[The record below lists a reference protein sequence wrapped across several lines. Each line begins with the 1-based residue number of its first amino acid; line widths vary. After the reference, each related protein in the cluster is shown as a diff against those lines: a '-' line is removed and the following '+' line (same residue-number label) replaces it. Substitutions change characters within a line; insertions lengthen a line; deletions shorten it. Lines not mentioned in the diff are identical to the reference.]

1 MSGIGSRL
9 RQERERLGL
18 SQKKFGEVGG
28 VEANAQGRYESGD
41 RVPKAD
47 YLSRVAAKGVD
58 VLYIVTGRRTPT
70 RADNLSQSEEKI
82 LVSYRALYKEDQ
94 DAIRHLTHTLAEL
107 SVSSLM
113 KERRT
118 PESLRAGRSQC
129 INQPPDT
136 PVEQVLVIWRLSLGQ
151 HAAFLLRCPATYK
164 TKSRGVCLIRVLV
177 VDDHDLVRTGITR
190 MLADI
195 DGLQVV
201 GQAESGEESL
211 LKAREL
217 KPDVVLMDVK
227 MPGIG
232 GLEATRKLLRS
243 HPDIKVVAVTV
254 CEEDPFP
261 TRLLQA
267 GAAGYLTK
275 GAGLNEMV
283 QAIRLVFAGQRYISP
298 QIAQQLVFKSFQ
310 PSSESP
316 FDALSEREIQIALMI
331 VGCQKVQIISD
342 KLCLSP
348 KTVNTYRYRIFEK
361 LSISSD
367 VELTLLAVRHGMVD
381 ASA

>member
-1 MSGIGSRL
+1 M
-9 RQERERLGL
+9 
-18 SQKKFGEVGG
+18 
-28 VEANAQGRYESGD
+28 
-41 RVPKAD
+41 
-47 YLSRVAAKGVD
+47 
-58 VLYIVTGRRTPT
+58 
-70 RADNLSQSEEKI
+70 
-82 LVSYRALYKEDQ
+82 
-94 DAIRHLTHTLAEL
+94 
-107 SVSSLM
+107 
-113 KERRT
+113 
-118 PESLRAGRSQC
+118 
-129 INQPPDT
+129 
-136 PVEQVLVIWRLSLGQ
+136 
-151 HAAFLLRCPATYK
+151 
-164 TKSRGVCLIRVLV
+164 IRVLV

-201 GQAESGEESL
+201 GEADSGEAA
-211 LKAREL
+211 LKLAREL

-232 GLEATRKLLRS
+232 GLEVTRKLLRS
-243 HPDIKVVAVTV
+243 HPDTKVVAVTV

-275 GAGLNEMV
+275 GAGLDEMV
-283 QAIRLVFAGQRYISP
+283 QAIRLAFAGQRYISP
-298 QIAQQLVFKSFQ
+298 QIAQQLALKSFQ
-310 PSSESP
+310 PQGSP
-316 FDALSEREIQIALMI
+316 FDTLSEREIQIALMI

-361 LSISSD
+361 LSVTSD

-381 ASA
+381 ASL

>member
-1 MSGIGSRL
+1 
-9 RQERERLGL
+9 
-18 SQKKFGEVGG
+18 
-28 VEANAQGRYESGD
+28 
-41 RVPKAD
+41 
-47 YLSRVAAKGVD
+47 
-58 VLYIVTGRRTPT
+58 
-70 RADNLSQSEEKI
+70 
-82 LVSYRALYKEDQ
+82 
-94 DAIRHLTHTLAEL
+94 
-107 SVSSLM
+107 
-113 KERRT
+113 
-118 PESLRAGRSQC
+118 
-129 INQPPDT
+129 
-136 PVEQVLVIWRLSLGQ
+136 
-151 HAAFLLRCPATYK
+151 
-164 TKSRGVCLIRVLV
+164 V

-201 GQAESGEESL
+201 GEGDSGESA
-211 LKAREL
+211 LKLAREL

-275 GAGLNEMV
+275 GAGLDEMV
-283 QAIRLVFAGQRYISP
+283 QAIRLAFAGQRYISP
-298 QIAQQLVFKSFQ
+298 QIAQQLALKPFQ
-310 PSSESP
+310 PQGSP
-316 FDALSEREIQIALMI
+316 FDTLSEREIQIALMI

-361 LSISSD
+361 LSVTSD

-381 ASA
+381 ANL

>member
-1 MSGIGSRL
+1 M
-9 RQERERLGL
+9 
-18 SQKKFGEVGG
+18 
-28 VEANAQGRYESGD
+28 
-41 RVPKAD
+41 
-47 YLSRVAAKGVD
+47 
-58 VLYIVTGRRTPT
+58 
-70 RADNLSQSEEKI
+70 
-82 LVSYRALYKEDQ
+82 
-94 DAIRHLTHTLAEL
+94 
-107 SVSSLM
+107 
-113 KERRT
+113 
-118 PESLRAGRSQC
+118 
-129 INQPPDT
+129 
-136 PVEQVLVIWRLSLGQ
+136 
-151 HAAFLLRCPATYK
+151 
-164 TKSRGVCLIRVLV
+164 IRVLV

-201 GQAESGEESL
+201 GEGDSGESA
-211 LKAREL
+211 LKLARQL

-275 GAGLNEMV
+275 GAGLDEMV
-283 QAIRLVFAGQRYISP
+283 QAIRLAFAGQRYISP
-298 QIAQQLVFKSFQ
+298 QIAQQLALKSFQ
-310 PSSESP
+310 PQGSP

-361 LSISSD
+361 LSVTSD

-381 ASA
+381 ASL

>member
-1 MSGIGSRL
+1 M
-9 RQERERLGL
+9 
-18 SQKKFGEVGG
+18 
-28 VEANAQGRYESGD
+28 
-41 RVPKAD
+41 
-47 YLSRVAAKGVD
+47 
-58 VLYIVTGRRTPT
+58 
-70 RADNLSQSEEKI
+70 
-82 LVSYRALYKEDQ
+82 
-94 DAIRHLTHTLAEL
+94 
-107 SVSSLM
+107 
-113 KERRT
+113 
-118 PESLRAGRSQC
+118 
-129 INQPPDT
+129 
-136 PVEQVLVIWRLSLGQ
+136 
-151 HAAFLLRCPATYK
+151 
-164 TKSRGVCLIRVLV
+164 IRVLV

-201 GQAESGEESL
+201 GEGDSGESA
-211 LKAREL
+211 LKLAREL
-217 KPDVVLMDVK
+217 RPDVVLMDVK

-275 GAGLNEMV
+275 GAGLDEMV
-283 QAIRLVFAGQRYISP
+283 QAIRPAFAGQRYISP
-298 QIAQQLVFKSFQ
+298 QIAQQLALKPFQ
-310 PSSESP
+310 PQGSP
-316 FDALSEREIQIALMI
+316 FDTLSEREIQIALMI

-361 LSISSD
+361 LSVTSD

-381 ASA
+381 ASL

>member
-1 MSGIGSRL
+1 M
-9 RQERERLGL
+9 
-18 SQKKFGEVGG
+18 
-28 VEANAQGRYESGD
+28 
-41 RVPKAD
+41 
-47 YLSRVAAKGVD
+47 
-58 VLYIVTGRRTPT
+58 
-70 RADNLSQSEEKI
+70 
-82 LVSYRALYKEDQ
+82 
-94 DAIRHLTHTLAEL
+94 
-107 SVSSLM
+107 
-113 KERRT
+113 
-118 PESLRAGRSQC
+118 
-129 INQPPDT
+129 
-136 PVEQVLVIWRLSLGQ
+136 
-151 HAAFLLRCPATYK
+151 
-164 TKSRGVCLIRVLV
+164 IRVLV

-201 GQAESGEESL
+201 GEADSGESA
-211 LKAREL
+211 LKLVREL

-261 TRLLQA
+261 TRLMQA

-275 GAGLNEMV
+275 GAGLDEMV
-283 QAIRLVFAGQRYISP
+283 QAIRLTFAGQRYISP
-298 QIAQQLVFKSFQ
+298 QIAQQLALKSFQ
-310 PSSESP
+310 PQGSP

-361 LSISSD
+361 LSVTSD

-381 ASA
+381 ASL